1 MSEPQPPPPQ
11 QSKLF
16 RQEALDYHARPEAR
30 GTLLRVMPAWMDAA
44 WWVVVTLVL
53 VAGVG
58 LALVDISDH
67 ARGPVLVR
75 IKGLEEVTA
84 TAGGRVS
91 RVLVRR
97 GERVRAGQ
105 PLVELYSGGEAADRV
120 RVQEEF
126 RSRLA
131 AWLLE
136 PQNMGTRQELSALRA
151 QLELSEARIGER
163 VLKAPCDGQVG
174 EVRVREQQ
182 FLDVGEVVVSLVREG
197 AEAWAVALLPGQ
209 YRPLLHPGLP
219 LRMELT
225 GFPYSWQS
233 LQVAT
238 VSDELVGPAEV
249 RRYLGPGLQDAVKV
263 EDGPV
268 VVVEA
273 KLPSDSFQVSD
284 GTYAYYTGMPGQA
297 WVTVRARNGWMT
309 LLPVLELIGK
319 PRD

>member
-1 MSEPQPPPPQ
+1 MSEPTPPPQ

-16 RQEALDYHARPEAR
+16 RQEALNHHARPEAR
-30 GTLLRVMPAWMDAA
+30 GTLLRVVPGWMDAA
-44 WWVVVTLVL
+44 WWVVVALV
-53 VAGVG
+53 VVGGVG
-58 LALVDISDH
+58 LALVDINDH

-75 IKGLEEVTA
+75 MKGLEEVTA
-84 TAGGRVS
+84 TSGGRVS

-136 PQNMGTRQELSALRA
+136 PQNQGTKQELSALRA
-151 QLELSEARIGER
+151 QLELSEARVGER

-182 FLDVGEVVVSLVREG
+182 FLEVGEVVVSLVREG

-225 GFPYSWQS
+225 GFPYAWQS

-249 RRYLGPGLQDAVKV
+249 RRYLGPGLGDAVKV
-263 EDGPV
+263 GDGPV

-273 KLPSDSFQVSD
+273 KLPADSFQASD
-284 GTYAYYTGMPGQA
+284 GTYTYYMGMPGEA

-309 LLPVLELIGK
+309 LLPVLELLGK
-319 PRD
+319 HRD